1 MNGTKDM
8 LLGIAIMLAVLL
20 FHLALTKTLKTDWIA
35 IVGLIL
41 VIRGYCAKAKDNQ
54 NSEGEENP

>member
-1 MNGTKDM
+1 M
-8 LLGIAIMLAVLL
+8 LLGIAIMQAVLL
-20 FHLALTKTLKTDWIA
+20 WHLALTNTLKTDWIA

-41 VIRGYCAKAKDNQ
+41 VIKGYCTKAKGNQ

>member
-20 FHLALTKTLKTDWIA
+20 FHLALTNTLKTD
-35 IVGLIL
+35 
-41 VIRGYCAKAKDNQ
+41 
-54 NSEGEENP
+54 

>member
-1 MNGTKDM
+1 MKETKDM
-8 LLGIAIMLAVLL
+8 LLGIAIMQAVLL
-20 FHLALTKTLKTDWIA
+20 FHLALTNTLKTDWIA

-41 VIRGYCAKAKDNQ
+41 VIKGYCTKAKGNQ